1 MKDRL
6 RKFEADELD
15 DEQRVI
21 YDLYRPSEVAKRPRA
36 MPLMDEQG
44 HLLGPIN
51 SWLLSP
57 QIGIGLQ
64 ILGKAIRAAPLLS
77 PRSQEI
83 IILVVAQRIQS
94 VFERAAHET
103 VARANGIP
111 DDVIDALSS
120 GTPTKF
126 EDAEEQICYD
136 LTGLMMDNGALSDS
150 EYAHAVN
157 VLGERKLFEVVAV
170 VGWYQ
175 MIGLSLSVFQ
185 VVPPGMEETD

>member
-64 ILGKAIRAAPLLS
+64 ILGKAIRAAPQLS

-94 VFERAAHET
+94 VFERAAHES
-103 VARANGIP
+103 VARTAGVSEENIA
-111 DDVIDALSS
+111 ALAA
-120 GTPTKF
+120 GTPAHF
-126 EDAEEQICYD
+126 DDAEERLCYE
-136 LTGLMMDNGALSDS
+136 LTLLMMDHGALTDS
-150 EYAHAVN
+150 EYANAVDQ
-157 VLGERKLFEVVAV
+157 LGERKLFEVVAV

-185 VVPPGMEETD
+185 VVPPGMPQSD